1 MNRRLAQG
9 NYLIMALS
17 SQALLEPAPNV
28 LPFPSRQRAGLVVAP
43 VSKPDF
49 NFAASCPLLDGVSFS
64 TRVVPRREWR
74 PEQVEVFMNTS
85 KGRLMVDLVES
96 NCLPQ
101 STPDDRAIAVRE
113 AYVKALL
120 NLKITFAE
128 ETEKPQKMAGWT
140 VEGAERSFI
149 MRHKGISE
157 VMRQAVYI
165 AGFEAHTLLG
175 HERHQPTD
183 MRRAQLVFNRC
194 LV

>member
-9 NYLIMALS
+9 TYIIMALS

-28 LPFPSRQRAGLVVAP
+28 LPFPPRQRTGLVVAP
-43 VSKPDF
+43 VPKPDF
-49 NFAASCPLLDGVSFS
+49 NFAASSPLLDGVSFS
-64 TRVVPRREWR
+64 TRVVPKREWR

-85 KGRLMVDLVES
+85 KGRLMVDLVETS
-96 NCLPQ
+96 CLPQ
-101 STPDDRAIAVRE
+101 STPDDRATAVKD
-113 AYVKALL
+113 AYQKALL

-128 ETEKPQKMAGWT
+128 EAQNPCKSAGWT

-149 MRHKGISE
+149 MQHKGIPE
-157 VMRQAVYI
+157 VMRQAAYI
-165 AGFEAHTLLG
+165 AGFEAHALLG
-175 HERHQPTD
+175 HERHQPSD